1 MNNGFF
7 DWLQYLLS
15 FALVIALLLGC
26 LWALR
31 KLQSGSG
38 LMRAKADA
46 RLKIV
51 ETLSLGPRQKIALVQ
66 LDGQDVL
73 LGITAQS
80 ISPLCT
86 TPTSAP
92 ARIGQRMDTRA

>member
-15 FALVIALLLGC
+15 FALVIGLLFGS

-31 KLQSGSG
+31 KLQSGSRLG
-38 LMRAKADA
+38 AKGDA

-51 ETLSLGPRQKIALVQ
+51 ETLSVGPRQKIALVQ

-80 ISPLCT
+80 ITALHSPT
-86 TPTSAP
+86 YNIP
-92 ARIGQRMDTRA
+92 ARNGLRMDTLA

>member
-31 KLQSGSG
+31 KLQTGSG
-38 LMRAKADA
+38 LMRAKTDA

-51 ETLSLGPRQKIALVQ
+51 ETLSVGPRQKIALVQ
-66 LDGQDVL
+66 VDGQDVL
-73 LGITAQS
+73 LGITAQA
-80 ISPLCT
+80 ITPLNLQ
-86 TPTSAP
+86 P
-92 ARIGQRMDTRA
+92 ARIGVRMDTRA

>member
-7 DWLQYLLS
+7 DGLQYLLS
-15 FALVIALLLGC
+15 VALVIGLLFGS

-31 KLQSGSG
+31 KLQSGARLG
-38 LMRAKADA
+38 AKGEA

-51 ETLSLGPRQKIALVQ
+51 ETLSIGPRQKIALVQ

-73 LGITAQS
+73 LGITVQS
-80 ISPLCT
+80 ITALNVP
-86 TPTSAP
+86 P
-92 ARIGQRMDTRA
+92 ARIGVHMDTRA